1 MRRPRSRKKRTG
13 RCCSRHRRGI
23 AVVALGAASLPCSS
37 VCISAPFVALP
48 QQRLGQPPQ
57 HRPSRRGLPS
67 SFGGGVS
74 DPSGPAWALDSI
86 VLLQSSR
93 QTSASGC
100 AEEAGISN
108 VNSTNIM
115 SQAALAQR
123 SERSAPLPQHQLVL
137 DLPQSP
143 RKRQKAFSTM
153 VVNSVKAGDAD
164 GALLLYGKAAEVGCV
179 ISETVFNAVLSVC
192 EGEKARSQ
200 AIYRSLVSQG
210 VRVLSDMAEAGIKP
224 RENHYAFL
232 LREAASRGAFE
243 EAFSQ
248 VREMVDG
255 GVRPRLRTY
264 SPLLKGLCHKPN
276 MTLASEVWS
285 HMTAQ
290 GVQPT
295 PEEHVDMIKGWAAA
309 GELRPR
315 VADGSVERCLQQLA
329 GMDFELK
336 PCRDG
341 DAAAACDDHLSSS
354 SAGSGDHHLQTLLSA
369 LNADFNFVSN
379 ESDVQTYLSSPPRVA
394 SVSLAS
400 LASGG
405 VCDCCGAALKVVGLD
420 PAARARVRSALV
432 ELASETAYPTPP
444 PPPALPLP
452 PKRRQSS
459 RLDYAYA
466 GEGQGEMDRGGL
478 GEAMGDLEQFAA
490 WLEERRR
497 EGVHFT
503 TVVDGC
509 NVAYYGQNKEGG
521 KFEISQ
527 VDLMTRQL
535 ERDGERVLVILPER
549 YLRPC
554 VPNSARSRRGKNPS
568 SALSDE
574 DLETIDGW
582 RQRQMLYSCANG
594 TDDDLFWMFFTVS
607 SDATAIEGEE
617 EVTNGDGGCGL
628 RENRQGYKPSNSNGV
643 DGIHVGGQEAT
654 LRGAFAGGDND
665 ETRLGGTGE
674 GVGLWGERSKT
685 RTGVSSSGDGFAGR
699 LTVVSNDEMRNHRM
713 ALLEPVPF
721 KRWRKSQVRGFH
733 FPAILPND
741 GSRGSSASSTGSS
754 KSSVDEE
761 KGEKTSER
769 GRHGPPVQGSLPPLP
784 IVCPSPAFTRDMQV
798 LNKHAW
804 HIPIGEGQDGEPGT
818 KWLCINLTALVE
830 EEEDGQ
836 TAELQP
842 SEVIPRRK
850 YRS

>member
-1 MRRPRSRKKRTG
+1 MRRPRSRKKRIG

-37 VCISAPFVALP
+37 VCISALIALP
-48 QQRLGQPPQ
+48 QQRFGQQPQ
-57 HRPSRRGLPS
+57 LRPSRRGLPS
-67 SFGGGVS
+67 SFVGGVS
-74 DPSGPAWALDSI
+74 DPSEPARAFDSR

-93 QTSASGC
+93 QTSTSAC

-115 SQAALAQR
+115 SPAVLAQR
-123 SERSAPLPQHQLVL
+123 SEPSTPLPQHQLVL

-143 RKRQKAFSTM
+143 RKRQKAFAEM

-164 GALLLYGKAAEVGCV
+164 KALLLYEKAAEVGCI

-192 EGEKARSQ
+192 EGEK
-200 AIYRSLVSQG
+200 VSQG
-210 VRVLSDMAEAGIKP
+210 VRVLSDMVGAGLKP

-264 SPLLKGLCHKPN
+264 SPLLKGLCHKPD
-276 MTLASEVWS
+276 MALASEVWS
-285 HMTAQ
+285 HMTAH

-295 PEEHVDMIKGWAAA
+295 PDEHIDMIKGWAAA

-329 GMDFELK
+329 GMGFELK
-336 PCRDG
+336 PCRGG
-341 DAAAACDDHLSSS
+341 DAAASCDDHVSGS

-369 LNADFNFVSN
+369 LNADSNFISS
-379 ESDVQTYLSSPPRVA
+379 ESDVQTYLSSPPRIA
-394 SVSLAS
+394 SVSSAS

-405 VCDCCGAALKVVGLD
+405 VCDCCGAAVKVVGLD

-432 ELASETAYPTPP
+432 KLASETAYSTPP

-459 RLDYAYA
+459 RIDYAYT
-466 GEGQGEMDRGGL
+466 GEGQGEMDLGGL
-478 GEAMGDLEQFAA
+478 GEATGDLEDFAA

-527 VDLMTRQL
+527 VDLMARQL
-535 ERDGERVLVILPER
+535 ERGGERVLVLLPER

-594 TDDDLFWMFFTVS
+594 TDDDLFWMYFTVS
-607 SDATAIEGEE
+607 SDAAVIEGER
-617 EVTNGDGGCGL
+617 EVTNDDGGGGS

-643 DGIHVGGQEAT
+643 DGIYVGEQEAT
-654 LRGAFAGGDND
+654 LRGAFAGGDD
-665 ETRLGGTGE
+665 DQTRLGGTRE
-674 GVGLWGERSKT
+674 GVGQGGERVRT
-685 RTGVSSSGDGFAGR
+685 RTGVGISGDGFAGR

-733 FPAILPND
+733 FPAILPKD
-741 GSRGSSASSTGSS
+741 DSRGLSVSTGSC
-754 KSSVDEE
+754 KSSVDGE
-761 KGEKTSER
+761 KGEKNSER
-769 GRHGPPVQGSLPPLP
+769 GRHRPPVQGSSPSLPF
-784 IVCPSPAFTRDMQV
+784 VCPSPTFTRDMQV

-818 KWLCINLTALVE
+818 KWLCINLAALVE

-836 TAELQP
+836 TAELRP

>member
-1 MRRPRSRKKRTG
+1 
-13 RCCSRHRRGI
+13 
-23 AVVALGAASLPCSS
+23 
-37 VCISAPFVALP
+37 
-48 QQRLGQPPQ
+48 
-57 HRPSRRGLPS
+57 
-67 SFGGGVS
+67 
-74 DPSGPAWALDSI
+74 
-86 VLLQSSR
+86 
-93 QTSASGC
+93 
-100 AEEAGISN
+100 
-108 VNSTNIM
+108 
-115 SQAALAQR
+115 
-123 SERSAPLPQHQLVL
+123 
-137 DLPQSP
+137 
-143 RKRQKAFSTM
+143 
-153 VVNSVKAGDAD
+153 
-164 GALLLYGKAAEVGCV
+164 
-179 ISETVFNAVLSVC
+179 
-192 EGEKARSQ
+192 
-200 AIYRSLVSQG
+200 
-210 VRVLSDMAEAGIKP
+210 
-224 RENHYAFL
+224 
-232 LREAASRGAFE
+232 
-243 EAFSQ
+243 
-248 VREMVDG
+248 
-255 GVRPRLRTY
+255 
-264 SPLLKGLCHKPN
+264 

-285 HMTAQ
+285 HMTAH

-295 PEEHVDMIKGWAAA
+295 PDEHIDMIKGWAAA

-329 GMDFELK
+329 GMDFELN

-341 DAAAACDDHLSSS
+341 DAAASCHDHLSGGDSS

-369 LNADFNFVSN
+369 FNADSNFVSN
-379 ESDVQTYLSSPPRVA
+379 ESDVQTYLSSPPQIA
-394 SVSLAS
+394 SVSSAS

-444 PPPALPLP
+444 PLPGLPLQA
-452 PKRRQSS
+452 KRRQSS
-459 RLDYAYA
+459 RLQYAYT

-490 WLEERRR
+490 WLEERGR

-527 VDLMTRQL
+527 VDLMVRQL
-535 ERDGERVLVILPER
+535 ERNGERVLVILPER

-582 RQRQMLYSCANG
+582 RQRHMLYSCANG
-594 TDDDLFWMFFTVS
+594 TDDDLFWMYFTVS
-607 SDATAIEGEE
+607 SDAAAIEGEGK
-617 EVTNGDGGCGL
+617 VTNGDGGDGL

-643 DGIHVGGQEAT
+643 DGIYVGGQEAT
-654 LRGAFAGGDND
+654 LRGAFAGGSGD
-665 ETRLGGTGE
+665 ETGLGGTGE
-674 GVGLWGERSKT
+674 GVGEGGGRART

-733 FPAILPND
+733 FPVISPKD
-741 GSRGSSASSTGSS
+741 DSRGSSLSTGSS

-761 KGEKTSER
+761 KGEKNSER
-769 GRHGPPVQGSLPPLP
+769 GRHRPPVQGSSPPLP
-784 IVCPSPAFTRDMQV
+784 IVSPSPAFTRDMQV

-804 HIPIGEGQDGEPGT
+804 HIPIEEVQDGEPGT
-818 KWLCINLTALVE
+818 KWLCINLDALVE
-830 EEEDGQ
+830 EEEDVQ
-836 TAELQP
+836 TAELRP

>member
-13 RCCSRHRRGI
+13 PCCSKHRRGI

-37 VCISAPFVALP
+37 ICTSAAFVALP
-48 QQRLGQPPQ
+48 QQRFGQQPQ

-67 SFGGGVS
+67 IFIGGIS
-74 DPSGPAWALDSI
+74 DPSGPAWAFDSR

-108 VNSTNIM
+108 INITNIM
-115 SQAALAQR
+115 SPAALAQR
-123 SERSAPLPQHQLVL
+123 SEPSAPLPQHQLVL

-164 GALLLYGKAAEVGCV
+164 RALLLYGKAAEAGCM

-192 EGEKARSQ
+192 EGEKARV
-200 AIYRSLVSQG
+200 VSQG
-210 VRVLSDMAEAGIKP
+210 VRVLSDMVRAGIKP

-264 SPLLKGLCHKPN
+264 SPLLKGLCHKPD

-285 HMTAQ
+285 HMTAH

-295 PEEHVDMIKGWAAA
+295 PDEHIDMIKGWAAA

-315 VADGSVERCLQQLA
+315 VADGSVERSLQQLA

-341 DAAAACDDHLSSS
+341 DAAASCDDQLPGS
-354 SAGSGDHHLQTLLSA
+354 SAGSGDHHFQTLVSA
-369 LNADFNFVSN
+369 FNADSNFISS
-379 ESDVQTYLSSPPRVA
+379 ESDVQTYLSSPPRIA
-394 SVSLAS
+394 SVSSAS

-405 VCDCCGAALKVVGLD
+405 MCDCCGAALKVVGLD

-459 RLDYAYA
+459 RLDYAYT
-466 GEGQGEMDRGGL
+466 GEGQGETDRGGL
-478 GEAMGDLEQFAA
+478 GEATGDLEQFAA

-497 EGVHFT
+497 QGVHFT

-527 VDLMTRQL
+527 IDLMARQL

-554 VPNSARSRRGKNPS
+554 VPNSARSRRRKNPS

-582 RQRQMLYSCANG
+582 RQLQMLYSCANG
-594 TDDDLFWMFFTVS
+594 TDDDLFWMYFTVS
-607 SDATAIEGEE
+607 SDAAAIEGEG
-617 EVTNGDGGCGL
+617 EVTNGDGGGGL

-643 DGIHVGGQEAT
+643 DGIYVGGQEAT
-654 LRGAFAGGDND
+654 LRGSFAGDDD
-665 ETRLGGTGE
+665 ETGLGGPGE
-674 GVGLWGERSKT
+674 GVGEEGERVRT

-721 KRWRKSQVRGFH
+721 KRWRNSQVRGFH
-733 FPAILPND
+733 FPAVVPKD
-741 GSRGSSASSTGSS
+741 GSRGSSASTRSS
-754 KSSVDEE
+754 ESSVDEE

-769 GRHGPPVQGSLPPLP
+769 GRHRPPEQGSSPPTLP

-818 KWLCINLTALVE
+818 KWLCINLAPLVE

-836 TAELQP
+836 TAERRP
-842 SEVIPRRK
+842 REVIPKRK
-850 YRS
+850 YRR

>member
-1 MRRPRSRKKRTG
+1 
-13 RCCSRHRRGI
+13 
-23 AVVALGAASLPCSS
+23 
-37 VCISAPFVALP
+37 
-48 QQRLGQPPQ
+48 
-57 HRPSRRGLPS
+57 
-67 SFGGGVS
+67 
-74 DPSGPAWALDSI
+74 
-86 VLLQSSR
+86 
-93 QTSASGC
+93 
-100 AEEAGISN
+100 
-108 VNSTNIM
+108 M
-115 SQAALAQR
+115 SPAALAQR
-123 SERSAPLPQHQLVL
+123 SEPSAPLSQQQLVL

-164 GALLLYGKAAEVGCV
+164 RALLLYGKAAEVGCM
-179 ISETVFNAVLSVC
+179 ISETVFNAVLSV
-192 EGEKARSQ
+192 SN
-200 AIYRSLVSQG
+200 G
-210 VRVLSDMAEAGIKP
+210 VRVLSDMVEAGIKP

-264 SPLLKGLCHKPN
+264 SPLLKGLCHKPD

-285 HMTAQ
+285 HMTAH

-295 PEEHVDMIKGWAAA
+295 PEEHIDMIKGWAAA

-329 GMDFELK
+329 GMDFELI
-336 PCRDG
+336 PCRDAG
-341 DAAAACDDHLSSS
+341 AAASCDDHVSGS

-369 LNADFNFVSN
+369 FNADSNFVSS
-379 ESDVQTYLSSPPRVA
+379 ESDVQTYFSSPPRVA
-394 SVSLAS
+394 SVSSAS

-420 PAARARVRSALV
+420 PEARARVRSALV
-432 ELASETAYPTPP
+432 KLASETAYPTPP

-466 GEGQGEMDRGGL
+466 GEGQGEMDRRGL
-478 GEAMGDLEQFAA
+478 GEAMGDLERFAA

-527 VDLMTRQL
+527 VDLMARQL

-574 DLETIDGW
+574 DLETIDRW
-582 RQRQMLYSCANG
+582 RRRQMLYSCANG
-594 TDDDLFWMFFTVS
+594 TDDDLFWMYFTVS

-617 EVTNGDGGCGL
+617 EVTNGDGGAGL

-643 DGIHVGGQEAT
+643 DGIYVGRQEAT
-654 LRGAFAGGDND
+654 PRGGFAGGDDD

-674 GVGLWGERSKT
+674 GVGQGGERART
-685 RTGVSSSGDGFAGR
+685 RTGVSSSGDGLAGR

-761 KGEKTSER
+761 KGENTSER
-769 GRHGPPVQGSLPPLP
+769 GRHRPPEQGSSPPLP

-818 KWLCINLTALVE
+818 KWLCINLAALVE

-836 TAELQP
+836 TAEQRP